1 VSVVELFIVSILE
14 PFIVSKVNNEKNY
27 EKNTRKARN
36 TRNTICYAL
45 YPLVC
50 FHLKKMNEKNEK
62 FLTNTRKARNTRNA

>member
-1 VSVVELFIVSILE
+1 MKKIM
-14 PFIVSKVNNEKNY
+14 K
-27 EKNTRKARN
+27 KNTRKARN

-45 YPLVC
+45 YPLVS